1 VHFYPS
7 CNTKKPAL
15 FLYLCLL
22 GGIEINNL
30 SIASY
35 NHLNNSNVPKGN
47 ETEGF
52 ITYCLTSK
60 QSNPYECSVG
70 FYLEKMMQTSKQK
83 SDESITA
90 LWSHINRFKNQ
101 LIALE
106 RTANSIDYEVYEMS
120 SNSIFQFEGYN
131 LNEGLEMMYSILS
144 RRIHYL
150 NTKEG
155 INEN

>member
-1 VHFYPS
+1 
-7 CNTKKPAL
+7 
-15 FLYLCLL
+15 
-22 GGIEINNL
+22 
-30 SIASY
+30 
-35 NHLNNSNVPKGN
+35 
-47 ETEGF
+47 
-52 ITYCLTSK
+52 
-60 QSNPYECSVG
+60 
-70 FYLEKMMQTSKQK
+70 MQTNKQNT
-83 SDESITA
+83 DESITA

-106 RTANSIDYEVYEMS
+106 RTASSIDYEVYEMS
-120 SNSIFQFEGYN
+120 SNSLFQFEDYN

>member
-1 VHFYPS
+1 
-7 CNTKKPAL
+7 
-15 FLYLCLL
+15 
-22 GGIEINNL
+22 
-30 SIASY
+30 
-35 NHLNNSNVPKGN
+35 
-47 ETEGF
+47 
-52 ITYCLTSK
+52 
-60 QSNPYECSVG
+60 
-70 FYLEKMMQTSKQK
+70 MQTSKQNT
-83 SDESITA
+83 DESITA

-120 SNSIFQFEGYN
+120 SNSVFQFEDYN